1 MQAPTILMRPRAVPG
16 RFVPFAAGGA
26 LLLFAL
32 PVFFVAGWNLK
43 AWLLAAV
50 VWAASEGLGLLL
62 GRLRIGTDN
71 VGSSGVVAFGM
82 MFRAIVVMVVL
93 IAVAASNKHLG
104 LTAAL
109 LYAAAYTMQ
118 LGVSLVTF
126 FAGPER
132 PGMERQS
139 R

>member
-1 MQAPTILMRPRAVPG
+1 MQVPATLMRPRTVPG
-16 RFVPFAAGGA
+16 RFVPAVAGGG
-26 LLLFAL
+26 LLVFAL

-62 GRLRIGTDN
+62 GRLRVGMDN

-82 MFRAIVVMVVL
+82 MLRAIVVMVVL

-126 FAGPER
+126 FSAPEKQR
-132 PGMERQS
+132 
-139 R
+139 

>member
-1 MQAPTILMRPRAVPG
+1 MQVPATLMRPRTVPG
-16 RFVPFAAGGA
+16 RFVPSVAGAA

-32 PVFFVAGWNLK
+32 PVFFVAGWSLK

-62 GRLRIGTDN
+62 GRLRIGMDN

-82 MFRAIVVMVVL
+82 MFRAIAVMIVL

-109 LYAAAYTMQ
+109 LYAVVYTMQ
-118 LGVSLVTF
+118 LGVGLATF
-126 FAGPER
+126 FAAPEKR
-132 PGMERQS
+132 
-139 R
+139 